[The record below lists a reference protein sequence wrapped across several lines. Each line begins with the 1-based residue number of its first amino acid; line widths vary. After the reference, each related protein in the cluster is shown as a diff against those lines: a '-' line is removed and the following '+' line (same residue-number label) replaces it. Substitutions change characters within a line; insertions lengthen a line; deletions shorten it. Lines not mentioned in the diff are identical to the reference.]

1 VAVVANLDGSGSTG
15 NLTLDGILNVTDLGG
30 FDGEGSHLL
39 FTYDGSLTNNGL
51 ALGSGFLAGYNY
63 TVDLGGGEVRLLV
76 DFAGLQFW
84 DGADMTADGTV
95 DGGNGTWDAASTN
108 WTSEA
113 GTANASWGGL
123 TGVFRGAAGT
133 VEVDGT
139 HTVTGLQFVTDGY
152 VLEDGDANGGLVL
165 AAGGADLR
173 ANAGVTATL
182 DVDLAG
188 TGLLTKTGAG
198 TIVLSGDNSY
208 SGGVAVMDGVL
219 RAGSATG
226 FVQNADYEINGGTL
240 DLNGFDLTVSSLSG
254 VGGTVDLGTATLTV
268 DQDAD
273 TLYAGQ
279 ITGTG
284 GLHKS
289 GAGTLALTGASTYT
303 GTTEIS
309 GGVLR
314 VDGSLASAV
323 TVHAGALLAG
333 KGTVGGLVVN
343 GGTVSPGNSIG
354 TLKVAGEVDFSGGG
368 IFEVEV
374 DAAGN
379 SDRIEATGK
388 A

>member
-1 VAVVANLDGSGSTG
+1 
-15 NLTLDGILNVTDLGG
+15 
-30 FDGEGSHLL
+30 
-39 FTYDGSLTNNGL
+39 
-51 ALGSGFLAGYNY
+51 
-63 TVDLGGGEVRLLV
+63 
-76 DFAGLQFW
+76 
-84 DGADMTADGTV
+84 
-95 DGGNGTWDAASTN
+95 
-108 WTSEA
+108 
-113 GTANASWGGL
+113 
-123 TGVFRGAAGT
+123 
-133 VEVDGT
+133 
-139 HTVTGLQFVTDGY
+139 
-152 VLEDGDANGGLVL
+152 
-165 AAGGADLR
+165 
-173 ANAGVTATL
+173 
-182 DVDLAG
+182 
-188 TGLLTKTGAG
+188 
-198 TIVLSGDNSY
+198 
-208 SGGVAVMDGVL
+208 
-219 RAGSATG
+219 
-226 FVQNADYEINGGTL
+226 GTL

-354 TLKVAGEVDFSGGG
+354 TLKVAGDVDFSGGVY
-368 IFEVEV
+368 EVEL
-374 DAAGN
+374 DATGQ
-379 SDRIEATGK
+379 SDRIAAAGK
-388 A
+388 ATLDGGIVKVTAAPRSEEHT

>member
-1 VAVVANLDGSGSTG
+1 
-15 NLTLDGILNVTDLGG
+15 
-30 FDGEGSHLL
+30 
-39 FTYDGSLTNNGL
+39 
-51 ALGSGFLAGYNY
+51 
-63 TVDLGGGEVRLLV
+63 
-76 DFAGLQFW
+76 
-84 DGADMTADGTV
+84 
-95 DGGNGTWDAASTN
+95 
-108 WTSEA
+108 
-113 GTANASWGGL
+113 
-123 TGVFRGAAGT
+123 
-133 VEVDGT
+133 
-139 HTVTGLQFVTDGY
+139 
-152 VLEDGDANGGLVL
+152 
-165 AAGGADLR
+165 
-173 ANAGVTATL
+173 
-182 DVDLAG
+182 
-188 TGLLTKTGAG
+188 
-198 TIVLSGDNSY
+198 
-208 SGGVAVMDGVL
+208 
-219 RAGSATG
+219 
-226 FVQNADYEINGGTL
+226 GTL

-388 A
+388 ALLDGGKVLVLGAPGDYTGPSTEYVILSAAGGVQGEFDEVTSSLTFLTPELSYGADDVVLTLLRNDVSFFSVAGTRNQRALA